1 MAVGPRTDLIDG
13 AEVHNV
19 WNQPGEDAKAL
30 AMAKEGGFL
39 MTCGGDIHL
48 AGDAK
53 LGTAGIALPYRIR
66 NEKELVAAL
75 KRGDQQY
82 IIGGK
87 IYPEI
92 TPDILP

>member
-1 MAVGPRTDLIDG
+1 
-13 AEVHNV
+13 
-19 WNQPGEDAKAL
+19 
-30 AMAKEGGFL
+30 

-48 AGDAK
+48 ASDSK

-75 KRGDQQY
+75 KKGDHQY
-82 IIGGK
+82 IVGGE

-92 TPDILP
+92 TADILP